1 MSEKRKQ
8 TMNGSDL
15 WSPGLGGPTIQ
26 QSTTMEKTKNNKK
39 KESIAVICYAIW
51 KWFQSDCRVEIVY
64 NKIFRGVAPLILL
77 YGCNLLS
84 PVDVISSSSSL
95 IVVVVVVYLVDT
107 ISNIKENIHIYI
119 VCVCG
124 WSELTRLADYT
135 VAIIKVKQ
143 QKIMI

>member
-15 WSPGLGGPTIQ
+15 WSPGLGGPTIR
-26 QSTTMEKTKNNKK
+26 QSTTMEKTKNKTK

-95 IVVVVVVYLVDT
+95 IVVYLVDT

-143 QKIMI
+143 QKILI